1 MKKITIPVFSAFPG
15 YDSQFLALRRF
26 AKWFNR
32 QHEGECHIEFDLVG
46 WCENDPCAIISHNAL
61 FPEYKH
67 LHYKDIT
74 KVPWHKVKDFKLLIY
89 SSCCQDISGNG
100 KQAGLAKDS
109 GTRSALI
116 WEILDGIMTRKPQ
129 IAILENVA
137 DLCGKSFCNEFCKWQ
152 EAVDAVGYHSCWS
165 TLMASDFE
173 VPQNRDRAFMVSLI
187 DDIKQNIS
195 FPKPHPER
203 INDVE
208 TFLERG
214 KVDEKYYYPE
224 DVAVRCVVA
233 IHDKKP
239 QDIDGIRIKYH
250 GECKEQIVT
259 PTCKCGTHR
268 ISPTLL
274 ANAGYEKV
282 DYKNFVTTGH
292 FPGPA
297 VLEVWET
304 TEDVDIPYAR
314 YIDMAKEKNDSE
326 RKVAN
331 ASEKLVK
338 KQLLELSSNRYF
350 RLRRLTPFE
359 CFKLMG
365 VDKYNINKLIT
376 SGVPEAQLYKQAG
389 NAIVVDVL
397 FNLYKS
403 IFSDEFLR
411 IVNSDV

>member
-1 MKKITIPVFSAFPG
+1 MKKITIPVFSAFAG

-32 QHEGECHIEFDLVG
+32 QYEGECYIEFELVG
-46 WCENDPCAIISHNAL
+46 WCEIDPWAIKSHNAL

-67 LHYKDIT
+67 LHYNDIT
-74 KVPWHKVKDFKLLIY
+74 KVPWHKVKDFKWLIY

-109 GTRSALI
+109 GTRSSLI
-116 WEILDGIMTRKPQ
+116 WEVLDGIKDRMPKV
-129 IAILENVA
+129 AILENVS
-137 DLCGKSFCNEFCKWQ
+137 DLLDKSFCNEFCKWQ

-165 TLMASDFE
+165 TLKASDFE

-187 DDIKQNIS
+187 DDVKQKVS

-203 INDVE
+203 VKDVE
-208 TFLERG
+208 TFLE
-214 KVDEKYYYPE
+214 KEVDEKYYYSE
-224 DVAVRCVVA
+224 EEAVRCIVA
-233 IHDKKP
+233 IHGKKP
-239 QDIDGIRIKYH
+239 QGIDGISIKDH
-250 GECKEQIVT
+250 GECIEQIVT
-259 PTCKCGTHR
+259 PTCKCGIHR

-282 DYKNFVTTGH
+282 GYKNFVTTGH

-304 TEDVDIPYAR
+304 TEDVNIPYAK
-314 YIDMAKEKNDSE
+314 YIEMAKEKNDSE

-331 ASEKLVK
+331 ASEKLIK
-338 KQLLELSSNRYF
+338 KQLLELTSNRYF
-350 RLRRLTPFE
+350 RLRRLTPRE

-365 VDKYNINKLIT
+365 VDMCSINKLVT

-397 FNLYKS
+397 VNLYKS
-403 IFSDEFLR
+403 IFNDISKW
-411 IVNSDV
+411 

>member
-1 MKKITIPVFSAFPG
+1 MKKITIPVFSAFAG

-32 QHEGECHIEFDLVG
+32 QYEGECYIEFELVG
-46 WCENDPCAIISHNAL
+46 WCEIDPWAIKNHNAL

-67 LHYKDIT
+67 LHYNDIT
-74 KVPWHKVKDFKLLIY
+74 KVPWHKVKDFKWLIY

-109 GTRSALI
+109 GTRSSLI
-116 WEILDGIMTRKPQ
+116 WEVLDGIKDRMPKV
-129 IAILENVA
+129 AILENVS
-137 DLCGKSFCNEFCKWQ
+137 DLLDKSFCNEFCKWQ

-165 TLMASDFE
+165 TLKASDFE

-187 DDIKQNIS
+187 DDVKQKVS

-203 INDVE
+203 VKDVE
-208 TFLERG
+208 TFLE
-214 KVDEKYYYPE
+214 KEVDEKYYYSE
-224 DVAVRCVVA
+224 EEAVRCIVA
-233 IHDKKP
+233 IHGKKP
-239 QDIDGIRIKYH
+239 QGIDGVSIKDY

-259 PTCKCGTHR
+259 PTCKCGIHR

-282 DYKNFVTTGH
+282 GYKNFVTTGH

-304 TEDVDIPYAR
+304 TEDVNIPYAK
-314 YIDMAKEKNDSE
+314 YIDMANEKNDSE

-331 ASEKLVK
+331 ASEKLIK
-338 KQLLELSSNRYF
+338 KQLLELTSNRYF
-350 RLRRLTPFE
+350 RLRRLTPRE

-365 VDKYNINKLIT
+365 VDMCSINKLVT
-376 SGVPEAQLYKQAG
+376 SGVPEAQRYKQAG

-397 FNLYKS
+397 VNLYKS
-403 IFSDEFLR
+403 IFNDISKW
-411 IVNSDV
+411 